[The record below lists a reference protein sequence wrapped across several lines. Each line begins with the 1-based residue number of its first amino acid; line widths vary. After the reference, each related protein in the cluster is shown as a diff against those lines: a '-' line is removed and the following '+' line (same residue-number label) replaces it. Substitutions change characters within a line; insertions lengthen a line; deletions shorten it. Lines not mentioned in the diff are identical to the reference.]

1 MKTAL
6 DETLNILETS
16 RASEGNLNQK
26 IQQLRFDMD
35 NQVAFSDKLLREQS
49 EMRGLLTVYE

>member
-1 MKTAL
+1 M
-6 DETLNILETS
+6 S
-16 RASEGNLNQK
+16 
-26 IQQLRFDMD
+26 